1 MTRPWPPR
9 CGVQERFEPDAG
21 RHARYLDKLARYQA
35 LRERLAEADPG
46 DEAAPRPGRA
56 ELEED

>member
-1 MTRPWPPR
+1 
-9 CGVQERFEPDAG
+9 VQERFEPDAG